1 MKKLLR
7 EDGPILLISLVVTY
21 IAFRGALGWEWSFIG
36 AAVFAVAMGLLSAV
50 VIQAV
55 VILVS
60 NKRRDSE
67 SGDDQGEAERDA
79 TEAKARDKAHDQS
92 GAGGHGGD
100 NEHGSKERF
109 SADDTSADDGTASGT
124 GAEESGPQGRVHRSE
139 EYRSSL
145 EDPD

>member
-7 EDGPILLISLVVTY
+7 EDGPILPISLVITY
-21 IAFRGALGWEWSFIG
+21 LAFRGALAWDWAFLG

-60 NKRRDSE
+60 NKRGGSE
-67 SGDDQGEAERDA
+67 SADDQGETERDA
-79 TEAKARDKAHDQS
+79 TAAEAAHD
-92 GAGGHGGD
+92 D
-100 NEHGSKERF
+100 PKEHS
-109 SADDTSADDGTASGT
+109 SAENPSRDDGSASGT
-124 GAEESGPQGRVHRSE
+124 GAEESGPQGPVRRSE
-139 EYRSSL
+139 GYRSSL